1 MTTTLTSPE
10 LASRRRRCFADTLDW
25 LFALLF
31 FILPF
36 LGILGVLY
44 FLFRDALPFL
54 DGRSL
59 GKKALGIRAVKQ
71 GMLPPTE
78 N

>member
-44 FLFRDALPFL
+44 FLFRDALPCQAGNVAADRKLTHF
-54 DGRSL
+54 G
-59 GKKALGIRAVKQ
+59 
-71 GMLPPTE
+71 P
-78 N
+78 